1 MPGPTV
7 PSWLSLLPL
16 SKWRLTLGHAWA
28 SGRSV
33 PHVGARSPCTGCLHG
48 LVEVA
53 RGDRVCPTRAFG
65 ESQDRCRL
73 CRLPSSRASVEA
85 EAASSVCPLFSPPL
99 LGCPAGRGTFWKNVN
114 LFSSCKTHM
123 QELASKSR
131 RLESWIKQQE
141 NCRRKQGRR
150 CRSSATSLCPVK
162 AAASPG
168 LSLPSL
174 RVSPRFLQTFRM
186 SVLSSV
192 FGDDFRAGKV
202 PSCLR
207 ADSRPLPA
215 GVWCQCRLGTRWLTF
230 PVQPASCFG
239 K

>member
-141 NCRRKQGRR
+141 KLSEEAGKAVPVERDLTLSRESRGR
-150 CRSSATSLCPVK
+150 SGSF
-162 AAASPG
+162 SP
-168 LSLPSL
+168 
-174 RVSPRFLQTFRM
+174 
-186 SVLSSV
+186 VLSCLSPFPSDLQDV
-192 FGDDFRAGKV
+192 CALLGFR
-202 PSCLR
+202 
-207 ADSRPLPA
+207 
-215 GVWCQCRLGTRWLTF
+215 
-230 PVQPASCFG
+230 
-239 K
+239 

>member
-53 RGDRVCPTRAFG
+53 RGDRVRPARAFG

-73 CRLPSSRASVEA
+73 CRLPSSGASVEA

-174 RVSPRFLQTFRM
+174 RVSLPVSCRPSGCLCSPRF
-186 SVLSSV
+186 SVTTSGQGRS
-192 FGDDFRAGKV
+192 
-202 PSCLR
+202 
-207 ADSRPLPA
+207 LPA
-215 GVWCQCRLGTRWLTF
+215 SEPTADPSRLACGVSAGLAHG
-230 PVQPASCFG
+230 G
-239 K
+239 